1 MIAKCQILTIQ
12 DIENLNKDSD
22 IIYLKA
28 LYQCENIVY
37 FDENDDLFYKNK
49 VREFYNY
56 KSSFYLSFIA
66 NKDSLSNKYLEA
78 RKALYKTYQQ
88 IKQEQAEE
96 LQRNQQELEQEL
108 QGLDSKQRESKLQE
122 IQREQI
128 KKQKEKE
135 RQERFSSRNTTK
147 NLKSTSNNAYNT
159 KDSNLILE
167 SKDKN
172 NVIIFLDSAN
182 SLSNLIHIHN
192 DKIDIFTK
200 DNTRLDIQE
209 LESLITNYKQ
219 RYTESNNIESSN
231 QESHIDCNQESK
243 LTLDSLHSANI
254 QIFLYSQLLLGS
266 SESPSNPL
274 FFGELDSKS
283 EFRESKPIYHLIGEI
298 DSNSIESTNNN
309 RESNNSLSTL
319 QVFLGSNTL
328 TLLNYSL
335 LDSSLNI
342 KLEYNSKESKAILE
356 REQTQREQKDQD
368 SKTQDSIQSTAL
380 LHPILED
387 TEIKC
392 PHNGVV
398 KLKSNKGKPFT
409 SKGIPL
415 VLESDLLNASIIGC
429 TNNIAGVPTPCTS
442 VAVIL
447 PSARGL
453 KKFND
458 DYPIMQDLVSSGVM
472 SDKGFPLVCTPK
484 ENTFRIN
491 SPNPTQANNQTKES
505 LLSHIQLTKPILRL
519 HYKIHSHQKDN
530 LPIYRIKI
538 QDSIIESNNDAP
550 LDSLSID
557 IAKDTKILDDT
568 QSLDSNLQDILSS
581 IYTSLKD
588 TYAKDYKYHYLSLQ
602 LDSNALILILL
613 IPQSIPKVYK
623 ELYKDYTYKDY
634 GIGKY
639 HYLYNYCTY
648 TMLEITDYTQ
658 IGLDSNPSNA
668 TILTLHTPY
677 KAQRLELQLA
687 NGLDSLIESRDR
699 EQNLDSLLTLKLIN
713 GGYKEKY
720 WSFGEG
726 VEEKEIEEKIDISQG
741 ILIAS
746 NDDAIA
752 YQALEEM
759 SKKEKW
765 RQLKTSY
772 LAIHNITQTDIK
784 MSRQRIGEKRLWDW
798 IHSEDNY
805 LEYGE
810 NEFIKAEIRYHK
822 IGGPIYDVFL
832 KTPHQYINTCAARI
846 SKALTDFGIVIKKLQ
861 GMKSNAY
868 VANAGTNT
876 KPYKILV
883 RVEDMIDFLKLNDS
897 LGEPIVFRPKANQ
910 TSDAFCK
917 EVLSSLNANGI
928 IAMIIAFRDAGGHVT
943 LWDNDKGE
951 FLDNVDNSDGVNYM
965 NGRYNI
971 REVYFW
977 EIAR

>member
-1 MIAKCQILTIQ
+1 MS
-12 DIENLNKDSD
+12 NKDTKHIEEIRAYNNQTIDCKVLESKGID
-22 IIYLKA
+22 SINSK
-28 LYQCENIVY
+28 LYFMGIELTGGT
-37 FDENDDLFYKNK
+37 ESTKP
-49 VREFYNY
+49 YNEC
-56 KSSFYLSFIA
+56 FFG
-66 NKDSLSNKYLEA
+66 
-78 RKALYKTYQQ
+78 T
-88 IKQEQAEE
+88 
-96 LQRNQQELEQEL
+96 
-108 QGLDSKQRESKLQE
+108 LDS
-122 IQREQI
+122 
-128 KKQKEKE
+128 
-135 RQERFSSRNTTK
+135 
-147 NLKSTSNNAYNT
+147 
-159 KDSNLILE
+159 KDSNLG
-167 SKDKN
+167 
-172 NVIIFLDSAN
+172 LD
-182 SLSNLIHIHN
+182 
-192 DKIDIFTK
+192 
-200 DNTRLDIQE
+200 
-209 LESLITNYKQ
+209 
-219 RYTESNNIESSN
+219 
-231 QESHIDCNQESK
+231 
-243 LTLDSLHSANI
+243 TL
-254 QIFLYSQLLLGS
+254 
-266 SESPSNPL
+266 
-274 FFGELDSKS
+274 
-283 EFRESKPIYHLIGEI
+283 KPIYHLQASDEI
-298 DSNSIESTNNN
+298 IESTSNN
-309 RESNNSLSTL
+309 RDSSNADSNNSLSTL

-342 KLEYNSKESKAILE
+342 KLESNSKESQAIQE
-356 REQTQREQKDQD
+356 REKAQREQQKQD
-368 SKTQDSIQSTAL
+368 SKTQDSIQSTSM

-387 TEIKC
+387 NEIKC

-398 KLKSNKGKPFT
+398 KLKSNKGKSFT

-415 VLESDLLNASIIGC
+415 VLESDLLHSSIIGC
-429 TNNIAGVPTPCTS
+429 TNPILSGGPCTS
-442 VAVIL
+442 VAIIL
-447 PSARGL
+447 PSSRGL

-458 DYPIMQDLVSSGVM
+458 DYPIMQDLVSSGCLT
-472 SDKGFPLVCTPK
+472 DKGFPLVCTPK

-491 SPNPTQANNQTKES
+491 SPNPNSVTTQTKES

-538 QDSIIESNNDAP
+538 QDSIIESNNDTP

-557 IAKDTKILDDT
+557 IAKDTKELSDINN
-568 QSLDSNLQDILSS
+568 LDSSLQDILSS
-581 IYTSLKD
+581 LYTSLKE
-588 TYAKDYKYHYLSLQ
+588 TYTKGYKYHYLSLQ

-623 ELYKDYTYKDY
+623 EVYKNYEYKDY

-639 HYLYNYCTY
+639 HYLYNYCTH
-648 TMLEITDYTQ
+648 TMLDIQDYTQ

-687 NGLDSLIESRDR
+687 NGLDSILESKDR

>member
-1 MIAKCQILTIQ
+1 MPKPFIERKNNAILDVI
-12 DIENLNKDSD
+12 
-22 IIYLKA
+22 
-28 LYQCENIVY
+28 
-37 FDENDDLFYKNK
+37 
-49 VREFYNY
+49 
-56 KSSFYLSFIA
+56 
-66 NKDSLSNKYLEA
+66 
-78 RKALYKTYQQ
+78 
-88 IKQEQAEE
+88 E
-96 LQRNQQELEQEL
+96 LQKEGYTDIHF
-108 QGLDSKQRESKLQE
+108 QGVHLLGG
-122 IQREQI
+122 
-128 KKQKEKE
+128 
-135 RQERFSSRNTTK
+135 
-147 NLKSTSNNAYNT
+147 
-159 KDSNLILE
+159 
-167 SKDKN
+167 
-172 NVIIFLDSAN
+172 
-182 SLSNLIHIHN
+182 
-192 DKIDIFTK
+192 
-200 DNTRLDIQE
+200 
-209 LESLITNYKQ
+209 
-219 RYTESNNIESSN
+219 TESNKPYNE
-231 QESHIDCNQESK
+231 C
-243 LTLDSLHSANI
+243 
-254 QIFLYSQLLLGS
+254 
-266 SESPSNPL
+266 
-274 FFGELDSKS
+274 FFGELDSKDTMGLDDI
-283 EFRESKPIYHLIGEI
+283 KPIYHLQASDEI
-298 DSNSIESTNNN
+298 IESTSNN
-309 RESNNSLSTL
+309 RDSSNADSNNSLSTL

-342 KLEYNSKESKAILE
+342 KLESNSKESQAIQE
-356 REQTQREQKDQD
+356 REKAQREQQKQD
-368 SKTQDSIQSTAL
+368 SKTQDSIQSTSM

-387 TEIKC
+387 NEIKC

-398 KLKSNKGKPFT
+398 KLKSNKGKSFT

-415 VLESDLLNASIIGC
+415 VLESDLLHSSIIGC
-429 TNNIAGVPTPCTS
+429 TNPILSGGPCTS
-442 VAVIL
+442 VAIIL
-447 PSARGL
+447 PSSRGL

-458 DYPIMQDLVSSGVM
+458 DYPIMQDLVSSGCLT
-472 SDKGFPLVCTPK
+472 DKGFPLVCTPK

-491 SPNPTQANNQTKES
+491 SPNPNSVTTQTKES

-538 QDSIIESNNDAP
+538 QDSIIESNNDTP

-557 IAKDTKILDDT
+557 IAKDTKELSDINN
-568 QSLDSNLQDILSS
+568 LDSSLQDILSS
-581 IYTSLKD
+581 LYTSLKE
-588 TYAKDYKYHYLSLQ
+588 TYTKGYKYHYLSLQ

-623 ELYKDYTYKDY
+623 EVYKNYEYKDY

-639 HYLYNYCTY
+639 HYLYNYCTH
-648 TMLEITDYTQ
+648 TMLDIQDYTQ

-687 NGLDSLIESRDR
+687 NGLDSILESKDR